1 MPSGIQ
7 SSCLPTFKG
16 DVNREVV
23 KLPKK
28 FRKICY
34 QIMDGGDETLDT
46 LDTFFA
52 KYPRKAAAVKV
63 GNKNYPYKDF
73 KI

>member
-1 MPSGIQ
+1 M
-7 SSCLPTFKG
+7 
-16 DVNREVV
+16 EVV

-63 GNKNYPYKDF
+63 GTKNYPSKDF